1 MALIVGFHCDVI
13 VQLRASAK
21 KACGVARPRPAPCSG
36 EVRGRSDLD
45 PTSTAVFLVI
55 FEHPDSLFF
64 GEEST
69 PSRCYSNAENW
80 QDLVMGDGERYGE
93 FEGHVITRKN

>member
-21 KACGVARPRPAPCSG
+21 KACGVAQPRPAPCSG

-55 FEHPDSLFF
+55 FEHPDSLFS
-64 GEEST
+64 EKSLRLRDAT
-69 PSRCYSNAENW
+69 
-80 QDLVMGDGERYGE
+80 VMPRTGK
-93 FEGHVITRKN
+93 TL